1 MKGLIVALD
10 SQFTVKERH
19 LYHPVGLEMVE
30 MLKEEI
36 DCFEVTEN
44 DPEEFIE
51 SLKSFAQTYHLPGI
65 ELVSIQGEERKCGL
79 LNRPHLEALKEAFDK
94 KAAGRIE
101 KIKNELAKPQP
112 DFLAIAREAWERSD
126 DYFVLPSGLLVPEM
140 GLIEYLVNA
149 LFEPS
154 PVYISRTF
162 AFER

>member
-1 MKGLIVALD
+1 MKGRVLALD
-10 SQFTVKERH
+10 SKFTVKQRH

-30 MLKEEI
+30 MLQKEI
-36 DCFEVTEN
+36 DCSKVTED
-44 DPEEFIE
+44 DPEEFTE
-51 SLKSFAQTYHLPGI
+51 SHKRFADTYHLPGI
-65 ELVSIQGEERKCGL
+65 ELVSIEGEERNCGL
-79 LNRPHLEALKEAFDK
+79 LNRSHLEALKETFDEH
-94 KAAGRIE
+94 AAGRIG
-101 KIKNELAKPQP
+101 KIKSELAKPQP

-126 DYFVLPSGLLVPEM
+126 DYFVLPSGVLVPEM